1 LEKNDLPESW
11 EFVSLST
18 IAKIN
23 PQKPSKDELPDN
35 TMVSFVP
42 MKSVEE
48 LTGKIN
54 LNATRKI
61 S

>member
-23 PQKPSKDELPDN
+23 PKKPSKDELPDN